1 MIPGAIGWGIDPVAS
16 LRLGATRSYS
26 GAGRGGVLLPIGV
39 DGTDNENSETASPAS
54 ARVDDGVE
62 VPRLAFKEGRVA
74 ATRLG
79 GTSPVAAVPAVPGEL
94 GGVDERE
101 VMGEAELSTVAEAAL
116 ESTEPEAEPAGLAS
130 RATTAG
136 AGFVEIP
143 PLLDPVFW

>member
-1 MIPGAIGWGIDPVAS
+1 M
-16 LRLGATRSYS
+16 
-26 GAGRGGVLLPIGV
+26 LLPIGV
-39 DGTDNENSETASPAS
+39 DGIDNENSETASPAS

-74 ATRLG
+74 ATRLE
-79 GTSPVAAVPAVPGEL
+79 GTLPVAAVPAVPGEL

-101 VMGEAELSTVAEAAL
+101 VMGEAELSTVAETAL

-130 RATTAG
+130 RATAG
-136 AGFVEIP
+136 AGFVEVP